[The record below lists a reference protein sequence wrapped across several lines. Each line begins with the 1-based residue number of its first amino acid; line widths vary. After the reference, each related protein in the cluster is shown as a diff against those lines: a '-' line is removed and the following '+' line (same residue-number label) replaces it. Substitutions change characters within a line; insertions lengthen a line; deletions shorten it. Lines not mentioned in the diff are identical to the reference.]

1 LLFADGATGKVWL
14 AKDTWRVGG
23 VAELD
28 ALLGALRLLH
38 LDAGSALSVSDVCA
52 SIWMREYLLLDF
64 VDEVELD
71 ALGRHLEHRG
81 GLAIIFVEL

>member
-1 LLFADGATGKVWL
+1 
-14 AKDTWRVGG
+14 
-23 VAELD
+23 
-28 ALLGALRLLH
+28 
-38 LDAGSALSVSDVCA
+38 
-52 SIWMREYLLLDF
+52 MREYLLLDF